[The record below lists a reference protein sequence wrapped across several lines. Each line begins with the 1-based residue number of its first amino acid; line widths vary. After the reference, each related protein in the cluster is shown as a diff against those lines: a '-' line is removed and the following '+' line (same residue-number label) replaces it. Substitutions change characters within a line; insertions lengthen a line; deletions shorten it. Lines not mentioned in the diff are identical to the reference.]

1 MYPFP
6 QKVPGH
12 RKLMPFTSEELL
24 DLIGNFPLMPPKGKR
39 FYFVRPMLKFQISSY
54 LFYRKACG
62 AARLTK
68 QFYRSCRAG
77 HGEVLLAEQRIGT
90 RIAWAQLIDSS

>member
-1 MYPFP
+1 
-6 QKVPGH
+6 
-12 RKLMPFTSEELL
+12 
-24 DLIGNFPLMPPKGKR
+24 MPPKGKR

-68 QFYRSCRAG
+68 KK
-77 HGEVLLAEQRIGT
+77 IN
-90 RIAWAQLIDSS
+90 I